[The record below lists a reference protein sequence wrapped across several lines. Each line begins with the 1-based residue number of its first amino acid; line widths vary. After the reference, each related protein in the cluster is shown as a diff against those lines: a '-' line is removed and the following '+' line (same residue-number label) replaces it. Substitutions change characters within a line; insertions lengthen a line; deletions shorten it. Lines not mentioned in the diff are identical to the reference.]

1 MFKLNR
7 WADYSGNVYC
17 TTSAMCFHIF
27 EVAMT
32 LKLPGVG
39 TGDRQIELVL
49 SRQADEALLARQSG
63 LLQAGQA
70 PAQ

>member
-1 MFKLNR
+1 
-7 WADYSGNVYC
+7 
-17 TTSAMCFHIF
+17 MCFHIF

-39 TGDRQIELVL
+39 TSDRQIELVL
-49 SRQADEALLARQSG
+49 SRQADEALLARLSG